1 MMIDFEKQIAAQ
13 DELIAR
19 RKKALVRKKENAGER
34 AGILSERELRKL
46 LKQAQRRRARL
57 VRDRDRRAKK
67 SKSAGDGNG

>member
-1 MMIDFEKQIAAQ
+1 MIDFEKQMAAQ

-19 RKKALVRKKENAGER
+19 RKKALVHKKENTGER

-57 VRDRDRRAKK
+57 VRDRDRRAKERK
-67 SKSAGDGNG
+67 STTD